1 MVWYNVF
8 EVIKMMKEGTKTL
21 SLRIAED
28 LKLQLEIEAE
38 KQNRSVNNLL
48 TNIIKE
54 YLQTKRNYKIKK

>member
-1 MVWYNVF
+1 MVCYNVV

-54 YLQTKRNYKIKK
+54 YLQIKRNYKIKK

>member
-1 MVWYNVF
+1 
-8 EVIKMMKEGTKTL
+8 MMKEGTKTL
-21 SLRIAED
+21 SLRISED

-54 YLQTKRNYKIKK
+54 YLQVKRNYKIKK

>member
-1 MVWYNVF
+1 
-8 EVIKMMKEGTKTL
+8 MMKEGTKTL

-48 TNIIKE
+48 TNMEISGIISKLAGG
-54 YLQTKRNYKIKK
+54 YYTLNT

>member
-1 MVWYNVF
+1 
-8 EVIKMMKEGTKTL
+8 MMKAGTKTL

-54 YLQTKRNYKIKK
+54 YLQVKRNYKIKK